1 MGTTY
6 KKKSKAKANKVT
18 NEELAK
24 IQGFVTEINKAQMD
38 VGGLAYQQ
46 QMGIQKINSKQS
58 QLHEYNIS
66 LQKIYGQVSVNIA
79 DGTYKEIPN
88 EPAVN

>member
-1 MGTTY
+1 M
-6 KKKSKAKANKVT
+6 T

-46 QMGIQKINSKQS
+46 QMGIQKINSIQS
-58 QLHEYNIS
+58 QLNEYNIS

>member
-6 KKKSKAKANKVT
+6 KNKSKAKANKVT

-46 QMGIQKINSKQS
+46 QMGIQKINSIQS
-58 QLHEYNIS
+58 QLNEYNIS

>member
-6 KKKSKAKANKVT
+6 KKKSNAKAYKVT

-46 QMGIQKINSKQS
+46 QMGIQKINSIQS
-58 QLHEYNIS
+58 QLNEYNIS